1 MLSSDLCSNMFD
13 SDRITRLG
21 TGAGFTAVIFAR
33 KVVESDVILAATPS
47 YVKRQGLPKVPGD
60 LAQHDCLRLKRPD
73 EPLRGWRMWREP
85 SPHQVTEVSAD
96 PVLIANHTDTLLRA
110 ALDGAGITSISF
122 DIAAPY
128 LTRSE
133 EHTSE
138 LQSLMR
144 ISYAVLCLKKK

>member
-110 ALDGAGITSISF
+110 ALDGAGI
-122 DIAAPY
+122 
-128 LTRSE
+128 RSE

-144 ISYAVLCLKKK
+144 TSYAVFGLQNKNISTYYINTINK